1 MRYLLIISA
10 FFLAVSCNKNYLTD
24 GGLAKANT
32 SLSTYDYLA
41 GNTYHYFD
49 TVLLIADH
57 FGLKDSMN
65 NAGTFFAPTDFSIS
79 ALMLSLN
86 ITTLDSLY
94 NHITSK
100 FITQYMF
107 ADSTLTL
114 ANATLAPV
122 AHMNWADTVCAI
134 KKTASTEGVANSS
147 FTYYVLQ
154 YVKINGQMDG
164 VNGPVA
170 GDLADAVL
178 NCQTTGIR
186 TVTGTTL
193 HILSNKASLALR

>member
-1 MRYLLIISA
+1 MRYLLIISIA
-10 FFLAVSCNKNYLTD
+10 LLALSCNKNYLTD
-24 GGLAKANT
+24 GGTSKANT

-65 NAGTFFAPTDFSIS
+65 MSGTFFAPTDFSIN
-79 ALMLSLN
+79 ALMNTLN

-100 FITQYMF
+100 FLTQYML
-107 ADSTLTL
+107 SQKGLNVTT
-114 ANATLAPV
+114 ATVAPE
-122 AHMNWADTVCAI
+122 AFPNWADTICAV
-134 KKTASTEGVANSS
+134 KKTAFTETVANSA
-147 FTYYVLQ
+147 FNYYILQ

-170 GDLADAVL
+170 GDPADVVL
-178 NCQTTGIR
+178 NCQTEGIQ
-186 TVTGTTL
+186 TSTGTTL
-193 HILSNKASLALR
+193 NVLANNASLAIR